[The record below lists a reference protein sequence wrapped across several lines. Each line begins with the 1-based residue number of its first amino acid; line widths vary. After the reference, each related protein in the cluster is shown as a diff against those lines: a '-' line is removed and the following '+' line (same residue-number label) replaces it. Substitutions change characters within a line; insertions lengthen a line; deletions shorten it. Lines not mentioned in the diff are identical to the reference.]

1 MLYKDEVI
9 TIRFDREMLKGFTD
23 YDTENPD
30 KYYKTH
36 PRAKKPP
43 MESLWKKSRN
53 GLIPSV
59 NSFLNCSN
67 RVIQNSW
74 EQHLKEYCEYCMKR
88 QGIKHDYI
96 GECIIV
102 AIQFKPTKSKSD
114 VNNIYTKP
122 FIDSMVERELL
133 QEDNYTVVRIHK
145 EYSVVDKKDPHSEIR
160 IYPITEEHDMEFV
173 LWYIQQDILK
183 LEKEY
188 FRG

>member
-9 TIRFDREMLKGFTD
+9 TVRFDKEMLKGFTG
-23 YDTENPD
+23 YDTDNPEEYF
-30 KYYKTH
+30 KYH

-59 NSFLNCSN
+59 NTFLNCNN

-74 EQHLKEYCEYCMKR
+74 EQHLKEYCEYCMQQ

-96 GECIIV
+96 DQCIV
-102 AIQFKPTKSKSD
+102 VVVQFKPTKSESD
-114 VNNIYTKP
+114 VNNVYTKP
-122 FIDSMVERELL
+122 FIDAMVERELL
-133 QEDNYTVVRIHK
+133 IDDNYKIVRLHQ
-145 EYSVVDKKDPHSEIR
+145 EYAVVDKKDSHSEIR

-173 LWYIQQDILK
+173 LWYIQQEILT
-183 LEKEY
+183 LEKKY
-188 FRG
+188 F